1 MYWLLRTPLISRNV
15 AFADALKQHLLKLSP
30 VESAAFRASLPSISH
45 AWKHPLE
52 SQGLWPSPQ
61 PRLCPREM
69 YDNSLRILFLAS
81 IAIAIQSN
89 PDAPSITVGGLRF
102 IVDVTISLVRRD
114 SWVVANSRSMA
125 VACGE
130 LLQKIDDELFGD
142 LATLREFDCESE
154 SSDLVR
160 KVRDKFRSG
169 VQYLLGLDCKWDIW
183 GPAWFLPACAPALCW

>member
-1 MYWLLRTPLISRNV
+1 
-15 AFADALKQHLLKLSP
+15 
-30 VESAAFRASLPSISH
+30 
-45 AWKHPLE
+45 
-52 SQGLWPSPQ
+52 
-61 PRLCPREM
+61 M
-69 YDNSLRILFLAS
+69 YDKSLRILFLAS

-130 LLQKIDDELFGD
+130 LCELLQKIDDELFSY

-160 KVRDKFRSG
+160 KVRDKFPIP
-169 VQYLLGLDCKWDIW
+169 KWCTVPTW
-183 GPAWFLPACAPALCW
+183 TRL